1 MAFDSSDD
9 NISLTSTVISIHSEN
24 EFFEVERILAEN
36 IDSNTKTFLIQ
47 WEGYPI
53 SRATWEPRKQI
64 QHLRPVM
71 VEWRERQA
79 AEVNGDLKPFDTAA
93 WEAARRDSENE
104 KQKRKYRRISKRK
117 RHTRD
122 LRSDLGRDMR
132 SRSTSI
138 KKKESKGSSSD
149 EAIDNFR
156 IKTDPGEKLIQDK
169 ESDILSGPR
178 NPLNRRAPRVKRWIS
193 SSDDEAASLPVPS
206 TPSCPRIAENVRKP
220 IDQPK
225 NNLDTVAISPSLLLP
240 DSPKRKKIFP
250 PRKRL
255 SSSSSDEPLSQVLRR
270 SKFPQA
276 KNLAYGATLNNTSKP
291 HQKVSDPSVDSKFS
305 KVSSLAKKSLGSKEV
320 ESVNA
325 SNNSSTAQPE
335 GSNENNFKSQAVSL
349 PQKTHYSS
357 PRKSPIKNN
366 ENIDHK
372 DEKSVGNP
380 GNLSCNA
387 EAKIGLNERSNLQ
400 LETGQQITLPKIS
413 SRDTIQKNTLVNLPE
428 SNEFL
433 HKPVTDGSKTKVKNT
448 SSNAP
453 NNTVKPF
460 QGKHQDSQTRK
471 SSSTA
476 FNPRHEKN
484 SRSKQ
489 KSIKQTLTVTPCLN
503 QKVPKDTP
511 HSEIIIENPKNSSS
525 TEPGTLAVAT
535 KIPQSPQISH
545 LKSKSPVTAK
555 DIINKEVLDPITRL
569 QTLGTAVDTTCPKA
583 QDSQYFVT
591 DQNHATTS
599 NDADNQNNKVLQAQ
613 NASHINNQSKKLH
626 EDSGKPKRQQDSQEA
641 SHRPPWD
648 PNNPFKSICYFWN
661 RDKVCARISTCR
673 FSHSIDPHLP
683 IAPCPK
689 AQKRIRKESNKA
701 ASKLRLTKNCS
712 QPSTFKSEND
722 ILSNDTFRSKEK
734 AEDGINSRFNTN
746 VLADKEALTQSEDK
760 LHQDSPDV
768 IQKNKNS
775 SSECKDSHEASQNL
789 LRRTVRFKDPNDDQI
804 FTNTDSFDLE
814 KVTKISDDDKAIP
827 QILKDKGIP
836 HLELENLHSMAIND
850 NPSIENATNLKSG
863 SPDIAKSN
871 QIFFPSPNRDKG
883 VKDIVLGADDITV
896 TFDFGEYC
904 AISPH
909 TWKEAFGTID
919 RLYFK
924 QSCIAQDFQS
934 QSELNKLPVLWQDG
948 IKAVDPND
956 IETKKIIQDIYDEL
970 VLGCAGLIARF
981 GEYFVLVYPAK
992 RGEWGFLDES
1002 QHSNFDFRLC
1012 YSIFAFNGYE
1022 VPQSSRPIGTG
1033 AIPYAQHL
1041 FFMAQNL
1048 LIKDLFLYPIE
1059 NCSPSTHSIYLLFP
1073 PSASQLADTMKTC
1086 LLSHNPATKIYGSM
1100 TQGSWDMFCQS
1111 QLSKKEDG
1119 LCMNKDSA
1127 IVLAHESIVT
1137 GLCRVPNLFA
1147 MLSNTDAL
1155 FWQISE
1161 SISAYPPYPSHYP
1174 IRDVGLG
1181 NINSTRLFPSGC
1193 AVFLTPSFLIAEPK
1207 AALNFIRWYSHEKD
1221 LDVSTPWKLAGAYG
1235 LSDYVLEIAS
1245 SKASEASRYEERHLN
1260 DPRKKSNME
1269 ERCLD
1274 YETCD
1279 ARWSLYSEIIKL
1291 STSAP
1296 DYSNFEDEL
1305 EDSLVQA
1312 PFSIHPDNEHDL
1324 IRWFAAWCSINADV
1338 LRKFI
1343 IIGTNKSNAFK
1354 ARYIKKIQSKLTE
1367 GKVTPDSHMP
1377 ERHRESTFA
1386 SDKTY
1391 SQTSSPRVWLKP
1403 PTQAQIFQPQRT
1415 GTSEG
1420 FGEKMPG
1427 NSDTVIIREITRPT
1441 QAQEKERSCAG
1452 NELLASLST
1461 DPGANSGSFTQI
1473 KEENLASQESKD
1485 YTNEKRFESTI
1496 EWYKRVQTR
1505 GRSWEH
1511 LAVLDHTEALK
1522 LLCG

>member
-36 IDSNTKTFLIQ
+36 IDSSTKTFLIQ

-79 AEVNGDLKPFDTAA
+79 AEANGDQKPFDTAA

-104 KQKRKYRRISKRK
+104 KQKRKYRRRSKRK
-117 RHTRD
+117 RQTRAV
-122 LRSDLGRDMR
+122 RSDQGRDMR

-149 EAIDNFR
+149 EAIENFR
-156 IKTDPGEKLIQDK
+156 IKNDPGEKLIQDK
-169 ESDILSGPR
+169 ESDVSSEPR

-193 SSDDEAASLPVPS
+193 SSDDEVASLTAPS
-206 TPSCPRIAENVRKP
+206 AASCPRIAEDVNKS
-220 IDQPK
+220 IDQTK
-225 NNLDTVAISPSLLLP
+225 NNLDTISPFLLLP

-270 SKFPQA
+270 SKFPQV
-276 KNLAYGATLNNTSKP
+276 KNLAYGATLNNTIKP
-291 HQKVSDPSVDSKFS
+291 HQKVSDPSGDSNFS
-305 KVSSLAKKSLGSKEV
+305 KVSSLAKKSLGSREV

-325 SNNSSTAQPE
+325 SNNPSTAQSE
-335 GSNENNFKSQAVSL
+335 GSKEKNFKSQAVSL
-349 PQKTHYSS
+349 PQKTHNSS
-357 PRKSPIKNN
+357 CKSPNKSN
-366 ENIDHK
+366 ENIVHR
-372 DEKSVGNP
+372 DEKSVRNS
-380 GNLSCNA
+380 GNLSCNT
-387 EAKIGLNERSNLQ
+387 EAKIGLNESSNSQ
-400 LETGQQITLPKIS
+400 LETGQQLTLPKIP
-413 SRDTIQKNTLVNLPE
+413 SRDTIQKKTLVNLPG

-433 HKPVTDGSKTKVKNT
+433 HKPVIEGSITKTQNT

-453 NNTVKPF
+453 NNIVKPF
-460 QGKHQDSQTRK
+460 QSKHQDSQTRK

-476 FNPRHEKN
+476 PNLHHEQNPRSKKN
-484 SRSKQ
+484 
-489 KSIKQTLTVTPCLN
+489 SIKQSLTVIPCLS
-503 QKVPKDTP
+503 QKAPKDSS
-511 HSEIIIENPKNSSS
+511 HSEIIKYNSKNSSS
-525 TEPGTLAVAT
+525 IGPGALAEAT
-535 KIPQSPQISH
+535 KISQSPQILP
-545 LKSKSPVTAK
+545 LKSKSPVTPN
-555 DIINKEVLDPITRL
+555 DIISKEILGPIARL

-583 QDSQYFVT
+583 KDSQYLVT

-599 NDADNQNNKVLQAQ
+599 NDADNQNSKVLQAQ
-613 NASHINNQSKKLH
+613 NTSHINNQSKKLH
-626 EDSGKPKRQQDSQEA
+626 EDSGKPKRQQDSQET
-641 SHRPPWD
+641 SYRPAWD

-689 AQKRIRKESNKA
+689 AQKRIRKALTNP
-701 ASKLRLTKNCS
+701 ASKFRLTKNCP
-712 QPSTFKSEND
+712 QPLTCKSEND
-722 ILSNDTFRSKEK
+722 ILSNETLRPKEK
-734 AEDGINSRFNTN
+734 AEDGINSRLNTSA
-746 VLADKEALTQSEDK
+746 LADKEALTQSEDK
-760 LHQDSPDV
+760 LHQDSPDI

-775 SSECKDSHEASQNL
+775 SLECKDSQETSHNS
-789 LRRTVRFKDPNDDQI
+789 LRRTVRFKDPSDKQI
-804 FTNTDSFDLE
+804 FTNTESFDFE
-814 KVTKISDDDKAIP
+814 KGTKIREDDKVVP
-827 QILKDKGIP
+827 QILKDKGITL
-836 HLELENLHSMAIND
+836 LELGNLHSMAIND
-850 NPSIENATNLKSG
+850 NPLIENVLNLKSA
-863 SPDIAKSN
+863 STDVAKSN
-871 QIFFPSPNRDKG
+871 QISFPSPNSNKG
-883 VKDIVLGADDITV
+883 VKDVVLGADDITV

-909 TWKEAFGTID
+909 TWKEAFGTVD
-919 RLYFK
+919 KLYFK

-956 IETKKIIQDIYDEL
+956 TETKKITQDIYDEL
-970 VLGCAGLIARF
+970 VLGYTGLIARF

-1002 QHSNFDFRLC
+1002 QYSNFDFRLC

-1022 VPQSSRPIGTG
+1022 VPQSSTPIGTG

-1041 FFMAQNL
+1041 FFMAQNI
-1048 LIKDLFLYPIE
+1048 LIKDLFLYPLE
-1059 NCSPSTHSIYLLFP
+1059 NCGPSTRSIYLLFP
-1073 PSASQLADTMKTC
+1073 PSASQLADTIKTC

-1111 QLSKKEDG
+1111 QLSKKGDG
-1119 LCMNKDSA
+1119 LCINKDSA

-1147 MLSNTDAL
+1147 MLNNTDAI

-1161 SISAYPPYPSHYP
+1161 NVSAYPPYPSHYP
-1174 IRDVGLG
+1174 NRDVRLG
-1181 NINSTRLFPSGC
+1181 NINSIRLFPSGC

-1207 AALNFIRWYSHEKD
+1207 AALNFIRWFSHEKD

-1235 LSDYVLEIAS
+1235 LSDYVLEVAS
-1245 SKASEASRYEERHLN
+1245 SKASEASCYEERHLN

-1279 ARWSLYSEIIKL
+1279 ARWSLYSEIVKL
-1291 STSAP
+1291 SPSTP

-1305 EDSLVQA
+1305 EDCLVQA
-1312 PFSIHPDNEHDL
+1312 PFSIHPDNEHEL
-1324 IRWFAAWCSINADV
+1324 IRWFAAWSSINADV

-1354 ARYIKKIQSKLTE
+1354 ARYIKKIQSKNTE
-1367 GKVTPDSHMP
+1367 GKVTPESYIP
-1377 ERHRESTFA
+1377 ERYRESTFA
-1386 SDKTY
+1386 SDRTY
-1391 SQTSSPRVWLKP
+1391 TQMSSPGLWLRP
-1403 PTQAQIFQPQRT
+1403 PTQAQIFEPQRT
-1415 GTSEG
+1415 GTSVG
-1420 FGEKMPG
+1420 FSEKMPG
-1427 NSDTVIIREITRPT
+1427 NSDKVIRREITRPT
-1441 QAQEKERSCAG
+1441 QAQEKERSCDG
-1452 NELLASLST
+1452 NELLASLSV
-1461 DPGANSGSFTQI
+1461 DPSVNSGPLTQI
-1473 KEENLASQESKD
+1473 KEENLAFQEAKD
-1485 YTNEKRFESTI
+1485 YVNEQRFESTI

-1511 LAVLDHTEALK
+1511 LAVLDHTEAWK
-1522 LLCG
+1522 LLGG